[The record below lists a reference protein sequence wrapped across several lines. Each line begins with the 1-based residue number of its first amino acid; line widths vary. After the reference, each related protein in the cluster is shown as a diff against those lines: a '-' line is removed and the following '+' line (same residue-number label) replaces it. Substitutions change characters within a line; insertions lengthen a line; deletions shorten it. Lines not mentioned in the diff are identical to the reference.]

1 MSTFTYK
8 INKQQLSDGIRVQIK
23 GRKNN
28 TEHTFISKLSYKELE
43 KKSYDEY
50 IISFIEALEK
60 KIDILALTNIY

>member
-28 TEHTFISKLSYKELE
+28 TEHTFISKLSYK
-43 KKSYDEY
+43 
-50 IISFIEALEK
+50 
-60 KIDILALTNIY
+60 